1 MWYPAHVERPSEPPV
16 TSTIVVA
23 AIIFYGLMSVGALIA
38 FSVADLNVS
47 DTVFGAGLSP
57 DGSAPDHI
65 VHGLLGVGLG
75 LAIVGSTWLMKRL
88 GPLERLQREFADL
101 LGPLPSSAIAILAV
115 TSSIGEE
122 LLFRG
127 ALQPLIGFW
136 PTAVIFGLLHG
147 GMTPR
152 LWTWTVFALLAGVL
166 LGWLADYTGSL
177 LAPILCHFTVNFWNL
192 HALLADARPAVPTIG
207 PPSRPGGPPSRPGGP
222 GGPVKN
228 IWRPR
233 RDDVPDSDDDE
244 EHDGD
249 EVDRNDDKR
258 PPP

>member
-1 MWYPAHVERPSEPPV
+1 MERPSEPPV
-16 TSTIVVA
+16 SSTIVFA
-23 AIIFYGLMSVGALIA
+23 AVIFYGLMSVGALIA
-38 FSVADLNVS
+38 FSVADLNVG
-47 DTVFGAGLSP
+47 DAIFGPELTP
-57 DGSAPDHI
+57 DGTPPDHLL
-65 VHGLLGVGLG
+65 HGLLGGGLG
-75 LAIVGSTWLMKRL
+75 LAIVASTWLMKRL
-88 GPLERLQREFADL
+88 GPLERLQRELADL
-101 LGPLPSSAIAILAV
+101 LGPLPSSAVAVLAV

-152 LWTWTVFALLAGVL
+152 LWTWTLFALLAGVL

-192 HALLADARPAVPTIG
+192 HALLADAKPIG
-207 PPSRPGGPPSRPGGP
+207 PPTHPDASHRNAR
-222 GGPVKN
+222 
-228 IWRPR
+228 RPR
-233 RDDVPDSDDDE
+233 RDDNHDDEDEDDSDDQ
-244 EHDGD
+244 
-249 EVDRNDDKR
+249 R